1 MRETIPLRERPV
13 DIALLV
19 FFAFN
24 LLFVSYV
31 ISLEQIVIA
40 DPNNFAYPA
49 WPPRFMVDLIHSYGH
64 RMDPVLM
71 ARPTWYRV
79 TIWWDALFFGP
90 FYACAIFAYWR
101 GKEWIRIPSIM
112 YASVMVAL
120 VSVIL
125 AEEIAGAHAAPNPAA
140 VVALN
145 APWILFPL
153 VILGRMA
160 FSVHPFT
167 RRFGAGRER
176 ASR

>member
-71 ARPTWYRV
+71 ARPTWY
-79 TIWWDALFFGP
+79 
-90 FYACAIFAYWR
+90 ACAIFAYWR

-160 FSVHPFT
+160 FSVHP
-167 RRFGAGRER
+167 R
-176 ASR
+176 